1 MRSVLIAAHQLGIW
15 PTCDGNHVSNLHLVT
30 PHVWGCTS
38 TQCMFSAS
46 VTVSVQCMP
55 MHAVYARRQY
65 ISAEEQGVEGNTCL
79 LHHIHTFVLS
89 AVGPRLDN
97 KRPLYVICI
106 QGNLQKISMGRRV
119 LRMPGLQQRPAWQ
132 RGIPLRDA
140 SCLLLRA
147 SYSQQQLEVL

>member
-1 MRSVLIAAHQLGIW
+1 MRSVLITAHQLGIW
-15 PTCDGNHVSNLHLVT
+15 PTRDGNHIPNLHLVT

-38 TQCMFSAS
+38 TQYIFSAS

-55 MHAVYARRQY
+55 MHAQ
-65 ISAEEQGVEGNTCL
+65 AEVKGVEVNTCL

-89 AVGPRLDN
+89 AVGPRFDN

-106 QGNLQKISMGRRV
+106 QGNLQKISMGRFV
-119 LRMPGLQQRPAWQ
+119 LRMPGLQQCPAWQ
-132 RGIPLRDA
+132 RELPLRDA